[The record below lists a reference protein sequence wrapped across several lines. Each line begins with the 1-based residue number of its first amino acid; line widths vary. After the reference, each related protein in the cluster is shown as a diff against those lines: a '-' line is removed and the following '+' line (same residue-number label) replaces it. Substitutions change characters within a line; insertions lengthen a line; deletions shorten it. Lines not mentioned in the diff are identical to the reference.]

1 MPTRVTTV
9 FACQSCGS
17 ASPKWLG
24 RCPECGEWNSYVE
37 EVRGQKPAPSDEAL
51 AAPIAV
57 AAEESEARAGTGMP
71 GLDRVLGGGLVA
83 GSVVLLG
90 GEPRVGKS
98 TLLPHAPRP
107 LAAPAG
113 GGRLAT

>member
-1 MPTRVTTV
+1 MPSRVTTV

-37 EVRGQKPAPSDEAL
+37 EVRGPGPASPEEAL
-51 AAPIAV
+51 SAPTAV
-57 AAEESEARAGTGMP
+57 GAHESEARAGTGMA
-71 GLDRVLGGGLVA
+71 GLDRVLGGGLVS

-90 GEPRVGKS
+90 GEPGIGKS
-98 TLLPHAPRP
+98 TFLLQ
-107 LAAPAG
+107 AARCFAARK
-113 GGRLAT
+113 GRVV